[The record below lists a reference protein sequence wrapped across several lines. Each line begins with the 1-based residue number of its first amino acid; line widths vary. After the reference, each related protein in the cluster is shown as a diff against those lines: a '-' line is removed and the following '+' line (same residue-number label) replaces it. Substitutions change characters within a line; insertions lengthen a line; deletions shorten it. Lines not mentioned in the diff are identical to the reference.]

1 MFTRTCSQISK
12 GRCGPPNI
20 MDNLPETWDDWIANF
35 EAWQD
40 RVGFDRAWLGDF
52 ELDVLF
58 DWDRAGDTIEFGDL
72 EGRAKWERAMQVPQ
86 QNMRDALITMIT
98 VQGDTEFAS
107 VEQQRHLLASAPTE
121 YDRYAAARIM
131 AEEQRHGWQMA
142 YLLMTYFGQQG
153 RREAQKLLERN
164 AQDGDRLLGAFNRP
178 MPHWL
183 DFFCYTM
190 FVDRDGKFQ
199 LGMLSTSGF
208 KPLAA
213 SMGPMLKEE
222 SFHLGTGSNGLRRII
237 TAGVI
242 PLDMLQRYINK
253 WVSTAHDLF
262 GVDESTSAEWAYVW
276 GIKGRWEERAKQ
288 ADGVAVD
295 KSTLNEEARG
305 HYHQEI
311 VEAVQALSG
320 YLPEGAAPLYVAHE
334 NFNRDIGAFAKGR
347 YNVDGTPFEGDD
359 DAWAAY
365 TASVLPTA
373 EDEAALPA
381 LFEQQWISEKPL
393 SERQRATGIGA
404 TA

>member
-1 MFTRTCSQISK
+1 
-12 GRCGPPNI
+12 

-35 EAWQD
+35 EDWQD
-40 RVGFDRAWLGDF
+40 RVGFERAWLGDF
-52 ELDVLF
+52 NLDVLF
-58 DWDRAGDTIEFGDL
+58 DWDRAGDVIEFGDL
-72 EGRAKWERAMQVPQ
+72 AGRPKWERAMQVPQ
-86 QNMRDALITMIT
+86 QNMRDAMITMIT

-237 TAGVI
+237 TAGVV

-253 WVSTAHDLF
+253 WVATAHDLF
-262 GVDESTSAEWAYVW
+262 GVDESSSAEWAYVW
-276 GIKGRWEERAKQ
+276 GIKGRWDERKKQEE
-288 ADGVAVD
+288 GVALD
-295 KSTLNEEARG
+295 RDHLNEEARG

-311 VEAVQALSG
+311 ADAVKALCG
-320 YLPEGAAPLYVAHE
+320 YLPEGAADLYVPHE

-347 YNVDGTPFEGDD
+347 YTVEGTLFEGDD
-359 DAWAAY
+359 AAWEAY
-365 TASVLPTA
+365 LRTVLPTP

-381 LFEQQWISEKPL
+381 IFDQEWISEKPL
-393 SERQRATGIGA
+393 SARQRATGIGA
-404 TA
+404 SA